1 MTYTASTRA
10 TILLEFFATVFRI
23 GVHLEASRRRFRCP
37 SCSGVECRVR
47 SGGRPHDYAQQ
58 HVHDDHQLEPQDD
71 VLYGIL
77 DGCFGVEADTLSLL
91 YKANV
96 EDGSESGVFTS
107 SYTTTFTA
115 TSSDPENALIEYVGG
130 AAIGCVECYLVVKD
144 GNHQPAQYFYDL
156 SGLWNGTDSLYLKG
170 FWPQGGAISNVAIWG
185 TTQQVPEP
193 GTLLLLG
200 TGAAV
205 AALRRRRT
213 LRA

>member
-1 MTYTASTRA
+1 MKRVVVGFVALVALALNAASA
-10 TILLEFFATVFRI
+10 QADVLTITPNNTCTTTINSNLK
-23 GVHLEASRRRFRCP
+23 P
-37 SCSGVECRVR
+37 
-47 SGGRPHDYAQQ
+47 
-58 HVHDDHQLEPQDD
+58 D